1 MSVEAADAY
10 EKARKLAKRE
20 TREGDTPP
28 VLDEILDP
36 SVPYAQ
42 ERVGQKEIPLDQIVG
57 MKNEGRV
64 SAFGKDFLPL
74 LKPDSEFANKWM
86 RLYDAQIEEGLRDPI
101 QVYEYMHQ
109 YYVEEGNKRVSVM
122 KYLGGKT
129 ILASITRI
137 LPPRDESEKSKQY
150 YAYLDFAH
158 THNIDFIHLN
168 EAGGYARLAQLLG
181 LPKDYKLDAEQ
192 EKQLKS
198 EYALFERAFHEVKTE
213 DMHLDV
219 GDAFL
224 LYLEIY
230 DVENFLEKSGS
241 ELLGEL
247 RQIEDDLRA
256 YPNKL
261 ETRLETASLDQQLK
275 RRLLGRRQP
284 LKAAFIYS
292 RSPEDSFWTKMHH
305 DGQVYVQDLMPY
317 EIETKGYF
325 EADDLDQELER
336 IKEAIAW
343 GAEVIFTTSPTM
355 LRSSIMMAAKYP
367 KLKILNC
374 SLNTRTGH
382 LRTYYARLYELQFLN
397 GMIAGILSDT
407 HSIGY
412 IADYP
417 FYGMISNINAFALGA
432 RMVDPQA
439 KVYLDWSTTNH
450 AMLEGEE
457 MGNADL
463 MYITSQEIN
472 PLIHSAK
479 TYGLY
484 DVKSQSYMHLAKRQ
498 YYWGEFYKQLLTSVL
513 NGSFKQVERHGSE
526 SICYWW
532 GLSNFMIDL
541 VLADTLPKQT
551 KRLVEVMKE
560 HMAEGEFNLFSTEMI
575 DQQGVVRNE
584 DAHNMSLDDIAD
596 MDWLLDNVVGTV
608 PDLDAFSKDARK
620 LISRYGIYSL
630 REQSHD

>member
-241 ELLGEL
+241 ELLGNCAKS
-247 RQIEDDLRA
+247 RTTCAPIQTSWKQGWK
-256 YPNKL
+256 P
-261 ETRLETASLDQQLK
+261 
-275 RRLLGRRQP
+275 RR
-284 LKAAFIYS
+284 
-292 RSPEDSFWTKMHH
+292 WT
-305 DGQVYVQDLMPY
+305 
-317 EIETKGYF
+317 
-325 EADDLDQELER
+325 
-336 IKEAIAW
+336 
-343 GAEVIFTTSPTM
+343 
-355 LRSSIMMAAKYP
+355 SS
-367 KLKILNC
+367 
-374 SLNTRTGH
+374 
-382 LRTYYARLYELQFLN
+382 
-397 GMIAGILSDT
+397 
-407 HSIGY
+407 
-412 IADYP
+412 
-417 FYGMISNINAFALGA
+417 
-432 RMVDPQA
+432 
-439 KVYLDWSTTNH
+439 
-450 AMLEGEE
+450 
-457 MGNADL
+457 
-463 MYITSQEIN
+463 
-472 PLIHSAK
+472 
-479 TYGLY
+479 
-484 DVKSQSYMHLAKRQ
+484 
-498 YYWGEFYKQLLTSVL
+498 
-513 NGSFKQVERHGSE
+513 
-526 SICYWW
+526 
-532 GLSNFMIDL
+532 
-541 VLADTLPKQT
+541 
-551 KRLVEVMKE
+551 
-560 HMAEGEFNLFSTEMI
+560 
-575 DQQGVVRNE
+575 
-584 DAHNMSLDDIAD
+584 
-596 MDWLLDNVVGTV
+596 
-608 PDLDAFSKDARK
+608 
-620 LISRYGIYSL
+620 
-630 REQSHD
+630 